1 MSRNLKAEIHGR
13 VKKRMKV
20 FAQYMLLLTGI
31 TVFSLWL
38 ADTGMRHAEGFA
50 ALREWMYKTRYG
62 WLGWRLCLYSVI
74 GWLGWRSWHAPGFR
88 AEYRASF
95 LRMSTASILFVLLCE
110 YTIWA
115 EPGR

>member
-1 MSRNLKAEIHGR
+1 MSRIYGR

-20 FAQYMLLLTGI
+20 FALYTLLLTGI

-38 ADTGMRHAEGFA
+38 ADTGIRHAEGFA
-50 ALREWMYKTRYG
+50 ALREWMYETRYG
-62 WLGWRLCLYSVI
+62 WLGWRI
-74 GWLGWRSWHAPGFR
+74 WHAPGFR

-95 LRMSTASILFVLLCE
+95 LRMATVSVLFILLCE
-110 YTIWA
+110 YAIFA

>member
-1 MSRNLKAEIHGR
+1 MSRIYGR

-20 FAQYMLLLTGI
+20 FALYTLLLTGI

-38 ADTGMRHAEGFA
+38 
-50 ALREWMYKTRYG
+50 
-62 WLGWRLCLYSVI
+62 GWRLCLYSAI
-74 GWLGWRSWHAPGFR
+74 GWLGWRIWHAPGFR

-95 LRMSTASILFVLLCE
+95 LRMATVSVLFILLCE
-110 YTIWA
+110 YAIFA

>member
-1 MSRNLKAEIHGR
+1 MSRIYGR

-20 FAQYMLLLTGI
+20 FALYTLLLTGI

-38 ADTGMRHAEGFA
+38 ADTGIHHAEGFA
-50 ALREWMYKTRYG
+50 ALREWMYETRYG
-62 WLGWRLCLYSVI
+62 WLGWRLCLYSAI
-74 GWLGWRSWHAPGFR
+74 GWLGWRIWHAPGFR

-95 LRMSTASILFVLLCE
+95 LRMATVSVLFILLCE
-110 YTIWA
+110 YAIFA